1 MSHPDPL
8 STRITATANQRCR
21 GPARPG
27 FALVATLVA
36 LVIIGVLVAG
46 GFLVAYRQARAVR
59 AGVAGDAAFYAAEA
73 GLNRGLARLD
83 SVAVDSVE
91 PGGRLLLAE
100 GSLVG
105 GDSYSVQL
113 SRWDAGTDSGARYYL
128 LAATGRAA
136 GPRGGRRSVAAM
148 IRALPERE
156 FCCAGALETRG
167 AVRLE
172 SRSVTSGLDVT
183 PTVWRPLPELC
194 GDVLVSDRPGVV
206 AEAPQ
211 IQRAPDAVLEG
222 NPPVSVGA
230 DPSAYGEVTR
240 WIEELARRA
249 DLSYPGGTVL
259 VGPRPT
265 VWPNGRCAGSAPGNW
280 GAPKLAAHPCFTYFP
295 IIHVSGDLAV
305 AGPGSGQ
312 GVLMVEGDLTVGGA
326 FEFYG
331 VVLVGGSI
339 VIGGE
344 GSQVWGGLRVG
355 NSTADTARVLG
366 GGRLQYSGCAVRRAT
381 RGSKV
386 QGPHPLAEFG
396 WFEILE

>member
-1 MSHPDPL
+1 MSHPNPL
-8 STRITATANQRCR
+8 STRVAASATQRSR
-21 GPARPG
+21 GPARRG
-27 FALVATLVA
+27 FALVATVVA

-46 GFLVAYRQARAVR
+46 GFLVAYRQTRAVR

-73 GLNRGLARLD
+73 GLSRGLARLD
-83 SVAVDSVE
+83 SAAVDSVE
-91 PGGRLLLAE
+91 PGGRRLLAE
-100 GSLVG
+100 GSLVS
-105 GDSYSVQL
+105 GDSYSVRL
-113 SRWDAGTDSGARYYL
+113 SRWDASGDSGARYYL
-128 LAATGRAA
+128 LVATGRAA

-148 IRALPERE
+148 IRTLPERE

-183 PTVWRPLPELC
+183 PSLWRALPELC
-194 GDVLVSDRPGVV
+194 RGLPVSDRPGVV

-211 IQRAPDAVLEG
+211 IQRATDAVVEG
-222 NPPVSVGA
+222 NPPVSGSA
-230 DPSAYGEVTR
+230 DPSPYGEVAR

-259 VGPRPT
+259 AGLRPA
-265 VWPNGRCAGSAPGNW
+265 VWPNGWCAGSSPDNW
-280 GAPKLAAHPCFTYFP
+280 GAPKLAAHPCFSYFP

-312 GVLMVEGDLTVGGA
+312 GVLMVEGDLTVGDA

-339 VIGGE
+339 VMAGE

-355 NSTADTARVLG
+355 NSTGDTARVQG